1 MLDGKYKHW
10 RVTIIIITTYISR
23 LVHKTHFWNSLHQVR
38 SKQQQQNNTFK
49 TWNQENQ
56 RHKQNW
62 LRSQMLEGG
71 EPWF

>member
-1 MLDGKYKHW
+1 MLDGKYKHR
-10 RVTIIIITTYISR
+10 RVTIIVITTYISR
-23 LVHKTHFWNSLHQVR
+23 LVRTTHFWNSLHQVR

-49 TWNQENQ
+49 TWNQVNQ